1 VFRVGRR
8 ISALGVIV
16 VVLMGLTACGGSD
29 AVVRVGGNVISKA
42 MVDHWTRIEAILA
55 YEVIPKRPI
64 PKGVVPDPPNYT
76 ACVSFLKTFEGGAT
90 VQGQKKLT
98 VAQLK
103 GVCREQEE
111 EFRRK
116 MVSFLIS
123 YYWNRGELAEHGVD
137 VTDAEVKH
145 QREKFVS
152 HEFPNQ
158 VEYHNYLAYT
168 GMSVSD
174 LSLIMRS
181 WVLNRYVRRI
191 LISALCSR
199 RSGFPRQIVSQ
210 VSWWNIVDS
219 TKVTRHNV
227 EDESLLDHVAR
238 SALAR
243 FGNDMC
249 SRSVAVL
256 GTAVHGRMSLQ

>member
-174 LSLIMRS
+174 LSLIMRITLLGDKLQELA
-181 WVLNRYVRRI
+181 VGTGKKLGAQQVRQAYLN
-191 LISALCSR
+191 LS
-199 RSGFPRQIVSQ
+199 
-210 VSWWNIVDS
+210 
-219 TKVTRHNV
+219 
-227 EDESLLDHVAR
+227 
-238 SALAR
+238 
-243 FGNDMC
+243 
-249 SRSVAVL
+249 AVL
-256 GTAVHGRMSLQ
+256 QKKWVPKTNCQPGFVVEYCRQYKGHTT